1 MIVAPS
7 TIELAPGSVWNTGM
21 SNGLVTQSCAQA
33 ARALNASAVALATGS
48 A

>member
-7 TIELAPGSVWNTGM
+7 TIKLAPGSVWNTGM